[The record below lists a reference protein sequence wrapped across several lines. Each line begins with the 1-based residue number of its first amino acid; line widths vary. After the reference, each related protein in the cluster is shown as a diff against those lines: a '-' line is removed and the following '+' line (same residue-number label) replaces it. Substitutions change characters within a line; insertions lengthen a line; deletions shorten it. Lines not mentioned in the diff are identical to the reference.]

1 MMTMWKELPL
11 TEEKKQKRVISISQV
26 VDKKAAVRRCKEK
39 LLKLDVQAIN
49 REENKQIALGT
60 SKVSYLDPRITVA
73 W

>member
-1 MMTMWKELPL
+1 MTMWKELPL

-39 LLKLDVQAIN
+39 LLKLDVQAMN
-49 REENKQIALGT
+49 KEENKQIALGT